1 MGAIETGPIFIR
13 LVSYLLLACWA
24 KFELRRPKLFRLVV
38 DDRLLGELE
47 SDLQKVK
54 MRLEAPV
61 SPIHKTH
68 LEFLKS
74 SSFLYTNAIH
84 FVQNSFQ
91 WRYILGCHHID

>member
-1 MGAIETGPIFIR
+1 MKTGPIFVR
-13 LVSYLLLACWA
+13 HVSYLLLACWA

-74 SSFLYTNAIH
+74 SRFLYTNAIH

-91 WRYILGCHHID
+91 WRSGYCHRSVL

>member
-1 MGAIETGPIFIR
+1 MQEIPKNSQYLEWTGPIFVR
-13 LVSYLLLACWA
+13 HVSYLLLACWA

-61 SPIHKTH
+61 SPIHKTD
-68 LEFLKS
+68 
-74 SSFLYTNAIH
+74 SFRIPEE
-84 FVQNSFQ
+84 
-91 WRYILGCHHID
+91 

>member
-1 MGAIETGPIFIR
+1 MGVETGPIFIR

-68 LEFLKS
+68 LEFLR
-74 SSFLYTNAIH
+74 SFYTTIH
-84 FVQNSFQ
+84 FVQNSSLF
-91 WRYILGCHHID
+91 LKKEHMSV